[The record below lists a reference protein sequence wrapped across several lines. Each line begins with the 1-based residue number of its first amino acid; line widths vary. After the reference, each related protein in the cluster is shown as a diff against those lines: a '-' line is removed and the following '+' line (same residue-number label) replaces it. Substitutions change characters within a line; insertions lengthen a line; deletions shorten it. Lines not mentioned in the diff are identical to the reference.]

1 MIQCKRKVTSICL
14 LEKIIVSDIYMG
26 IPLRPNNIV
35 AEDINNYNN
44 LENKQTSIGHNNL
57 LEKACKKRGCFS
69 KNVKNKWVHRCA
81 VYVK

>member
-1 MIQCKRKVTSICL
+1 MIWWKRKITSIYL
-14 LEKIIVSDIYMG
+14 LEEIIVSDIYMR

-69 KNVKNKWVHRCA
+69 ENVKK
-81 VYVK
+81 

>member
-1 MIQCKRKVTSICL
+1 
-14 LEKIIVSDIYMG
+14 MG

-69 KNVKNKWVHRCA
+69 ENVKNKWVHRCA